1 MHQVRLAEPPSRVGS
16 DLRAILTAIGTGD
29 DVLGGVA
36 LIGLR
41 LPGLALVIDAV
52 LVLPRGLIVVSGVDL
67 PGPAVRLETPSHG
80 PWLVDGWRLVRP
92 AGSPVGGALAAAG
105 AVGARLQAPGAPD
118 LPVAAVVAVGPYV
131 REVLRPDGDGHGPPV
146 VLHPTPRSLVRL
158 ATELARAPVRCDAVT
173 AGQVLAVLAP
183 GVEVAPQALAAEG
196 FDPTPPLAPP
206 RRLSRGRG
214 PGGRW

>member
-1 MHQVRLAEPPSRVGS
+1 MHLVRLAEPPSRVGS
-16 DLRAILTAIGTGD
+16 DLRAILTAIGAED
-29 DVLGGVA
+29 EVLGGVA

-41 LPGLALVIDAV
+41 LPGLDMVIDAV
-52 LVLPRGLIVVSGVDL
+52 LVLSRGLIVVSGVDL
-67 PGPAVRLETPSHG
+67 PGPAVRLEAPAHG

-92 AGSPVGGALAAAG
+92 AGSPDGWALAAAG

-131 REVLRPDGDGHGPPV
+131 REVLRPDGDGHRPPV

-158 ATELARAPVRCDAVT
+158 AAELATAPARCDVAT

-183 GVEVAPQALAAEG
+183 GVEIGPQLLAAEG
-196 FDPTPPLAPP
+196 FDPAPRLVPPG
-206 RRLSRGRG
+206 LSRGRG
-214 PGGRW
+214 PGSRW